1 MPALSRKG
9 KAPNMS
15 KPAFRV
21 YFNGNK
27 QWVNI
32 HVAQDPASFKRKNQC
47 HAYYIAAETR
57 KQRQG
62 LFGYIYLSELNFS
75 PLAHELV
82 AHEVQHLIFDWV
94 LTRKGMNL
102 NEKNEERIAT
112 MTGEITRRLWRK
124 YERWVKPH
132 RKTAPRRQR
141 RTPRKTRKVI

>member
-1 MPALSRKG
+1 MPAFSCQEKVP
-9 KAPNMS
+9 AMS

-21 YFNGNK
+21 FFNDNK

-32 HVAQDPASFKRKNQC
+32 YVAKDPASFKRKNQC

-75 PLAHELV
+75 PMAHELV

-94 LTRKGMNL
+94 LTRKGMNI

-112 MTGEITRRLWRK
+112 MTGEISRRLWRK
-124 YERWVKPH
+124 YERWSSH
-132 RKTAPRRQR
+132 RNKVTPRRQR
-141 RTPRKTRKVI
+141 RTPRKTRKSL